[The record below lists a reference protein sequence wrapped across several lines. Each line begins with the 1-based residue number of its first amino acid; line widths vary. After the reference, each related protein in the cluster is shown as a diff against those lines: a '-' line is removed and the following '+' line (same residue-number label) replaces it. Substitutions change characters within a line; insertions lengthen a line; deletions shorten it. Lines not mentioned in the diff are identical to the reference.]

1 MINETMLLKKKK
13 KRKVKRIKRNH
24 ITADE
29 GNLQ

>member
-1 MINETMLLKKKK
+1 MINETMLLKKK